1 MHPNGGSLPTGDK
14 KVCLNVVKTVGGIP
28 SSDSC
33 CKVCLFNLMSEWYL
47 LYTKPKHEDPVAK
60 RLSDAGYEVLNPKL
74 KERRFYRRRLQE
86 MVSPLFP
93 RYIFVKMEFARDY
106 RIIKYTRGVTQV
118 VGSCEAPVVV
128 DESIVEAI
136 LSRIN
141 SDGIA
146 VLSPPEFTPGQE
158 IEIHKGPFAG
168 LTGVF
173 IKPMKGIERVSVLLK
188 ALDAR
193 VEIDTA
199 YLSKP
204 GVL

>member
-1 MHPNGGSLPTGDK
+1 
-14 KVCLNVVKTVGGIP
+14 
-28 SSDSC
+28 
-33 CKVCLFNLMSEWYL
+33 MSNWYL
-47 LYTKPKHEDPVAK
+47 LYTKPKHEDAVAK
-60 RLSDAGYEVLNPKL
+60 RLSDAGYKVLNPKL

-93 RYIFVKMEFARDY
+93 RYIFVEMEFARDY
-106 RIIKYTRGVTQV
+106 RMVKYTRGVSHL
-118 VGSCEAPVVV
+118 VGTGESPIVV
-128 DESIVEAI
+128 DRDIINSI

-141 SDGIA
+141 SDGVA
-146 VLSPPEFTPGQE
+146 VLPPPEFTSGE
-158 IEIHKGPFAG
+158 EVEIHKGPFAG

-188 ALDAR
+188 ALNAR

-199 YLSKP
+199 YLAKP